1 MGYVRDLYWLTANT
15 DKTRIEND
23 SNGIAI
29 YIGKAA
35 PSSAEG
41 DLKWQIQK
49 LTYVN
54 SAVTQIDFPQ
64 GSPAYAFSWTNRA
77 SYSYS

>member
-1 MGYVRDLYWLTANT
+1 MAYVRDLYWLLSNT
-15 DKTRIEND
+15 DITRIEND
-23 SNGIAI
+23 GNGLAI

-35 PSSAEG
+35 AGTSEG
-41 DLKWQIQK
+41 TERWQIQK

-54 SAVTQIDFPQ
+54 NAVTQIDFAS

-77 SYSYS
+77 SYTYS